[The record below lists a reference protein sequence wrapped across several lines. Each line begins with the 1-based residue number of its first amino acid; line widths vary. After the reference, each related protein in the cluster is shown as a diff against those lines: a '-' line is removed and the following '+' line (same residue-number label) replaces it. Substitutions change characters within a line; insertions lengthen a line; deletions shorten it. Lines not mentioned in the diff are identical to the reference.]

1 MPIAPLKSNAA
12 NGIAF
17 LIGAGFVAE
26 AVAKACSS
34 PQTVEIN
41 VRKRH
46 ATLMKWV
53 NIGTIEGLGIVLIA
67 AAIDPKHRNAI
78 IAGGLTEAIVTYLEY
93 WHGKTSGLANAGPE
107 TEEY

>member
-1 MPIAPLKSNAA
+1 MPIAPTNGNTA

-41 VRKRH
+41 VKKR
-46 ATLMKWV
+46 AETLMKWV
-53 NIGTIEGLGIVLIA
+53 NVGMIEGVAMVLIA
-67 AAIDPKHRNAI
+67 ATFDRKHSKAIVLGGLLEAI
-78 IAGGLTEAIVTYLEY
+78 ITYVEY
-93 WHGKTSGLANAGPE
+93 WHGKSSGLAKQGPA